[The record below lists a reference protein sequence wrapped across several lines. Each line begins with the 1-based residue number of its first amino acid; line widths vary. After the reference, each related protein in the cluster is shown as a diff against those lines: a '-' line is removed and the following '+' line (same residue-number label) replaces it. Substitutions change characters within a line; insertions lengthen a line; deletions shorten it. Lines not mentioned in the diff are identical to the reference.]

1 MNPLRLARALR
12 RRPVPCSLRPAIAA
26 WRSDPDEGPAPG
38 PPPPEGDEPAE
49 EQAAAEAPG
58 VDAAAPTEGVAAPP
72 PLSPAPSHQ
81 KLMLYAS
88 AAIVVLIV
96 IVIVALGSRPSRRAL
111 GYVPMG
117 HASVQVVDMRRFVAG
132 PAYRILAA
140 ADHPIARKLE
150 TIERDWNL
158 SLTRDVAVAIDAD
171 DLTILL
177 GRFDAARL
185 GAEFEQAIDELDRQ
199 LGASGAVRLG
209 VVQDDVDGREYL
221 VAKVVSGTL
230 PEGTAKLADRAFAAA
245 GSSVVCFGRTRS
257 VERFLRCHAGL
268 RDSVLKDPH
277 FAAAY
282 DRRLARRTVVQR
294 LERPGGAVTARC
306 LQDLLGVGIEDLRA
320 VFFALGCSED
330 TLDLAVRLV
339 ADGEAPARAV
349 EASLGKPEAM
359 DALVE
364 RLGRGNDVEV
374 RREGS
379 VVAITAWVK
388 QVDFER
394 AVVREAGAAQPSKNL
409 LLTLLAE

>member
-1 MNPLRLARALR
+1 M
-12 RRPVPCSLRPAIAA
+12 
-26 WRSDPDEGPAPG
+26 
-38 PPPPEGDEPAE
+38 
-49 EQAAAEAPG
+49 
-58 VDAAAPTEGVAAPP
+58 DAAAPTEGVAAPP

-230 PEGTAKLADRAFAAA
+230 PEGTAKLADRAFAASGGRGA
-245 GSSVVCFGRTRS
+245 SSGSC
-257 VERFLRCHAGL
+257 
-268 RDSVLKDPH
+268 
-277 FAAAY
+277 
-282 DRRLARRTVVQR
+282 
-294 LERPGGAVTARC
+294 AVTRGCATACSRIPTSRRPTTAGWRAGPSCSASSGPAAR
-306 LQDLLGVGIEDLRA
+306 
-320 VFFALGCSED
+320 
-330 TLDLAVRLV
+330 
-339 ADGEAPARAV
+339 
-349 EASLGKPEAM
+349 
-359 DALVE
+359 
-364 RLGRGNDVEV
+364 
-374 RREGS
+374 
-379 VVAITAWVK
+379 
-388 QVDFER
+388 
-394 AVVREAGAAQPSKNL
+394 
-409 LLTLLAE
+409 